1 MPLRDGYG
9 VLVGTLHNYFCD
21 RKTSDSNYYHCN
33 IKVRSRSKLYLC
45 PVDLDSKH
53 DANGFQWRVVH
64 IAQPELGPVKGF
76 LEGWHHL
83 ESRKGSGALD
93 YYRSEALQPTG
104 ECLCQGN
111 EPMLPEPAG
120 EGLRSIPV
128 WKSGTGIEAFAD
140 LEPLLSG
147 SIRLF
152 VYGEPFRVGRGVHN
166 IHQNQGDPDW
176 SRWQGENGI
185 WQDGGV
191 AVLLKDGTVS
201 AFLCKFKTQTF
212 FPSAPKVFSR
222 SD

>member
-53 DANGFQWRVVH
+53 DANGIQWRIVH
-64 IAQPELGPVKGF
+64 LGQAELGPVAGF
-76 LEGWHHL
+76 QDGWHNL

-93 YYRSEALQPTG
+93 YYRSEALQSTG
-104 ECLCQGN
+104 EYLRQDNQPGI
-111 EPMLPEPAG
+111 PEDGHEALFASPD
-120 EGLRSIPV
+120 
-128 WKSGTGIEAFAD
+128 WKHGTGIEAFAD
-140 LEPLLSG
+140 LEALLSG
-147 SIRLF
+147 SARLF

-191 AVLLKDGTVS
+191 AVLRNDGTVS
-201 AFLCKFKTQTF
+201 AFLCKFKTQKF
-212 FPSAPKVFSR
+212 FPSAPQVTVR
-222 SD
+222 GD